1 MNSNRINKLHKH
13 ISNHMCPLVT
23 NNFRFMMF
31 PFYALAVK
39 LQTEFSL
46 IVPWKRVTS
55 FAHIGKEN
63 HDSRKATDR
72 NQAKSVSH
80 FQ

>member
-1 MNSNRINKLHKH
+1 MLWLSNCKL
-13 ISNHMCPLVT
+13 NLD
-23 NNFRFMMF
+23 
-31 PFYALAVK
+31 L
-39 LQTEFSL
+39 FSL

>member
-1 MNSNRINKLHKH
+1 
-13 ISNHMCPLVT
+13 
-23 NNFRFMMF
+23 MMF